1 MHYYDPVQTG
11 MRIKTLRRQMGHTQ
25 EVFAE
30 RLHTTRSYIAKLEQG
45 IRSPSLEL
53 LVEISDLTGAT
64 LDYLI
69 LGRANHLQLKAEAQA
84 LIDTLTQLTR
94 LL

>member
-1 MHYYDPVQTG
+1 MYYYEPVQTG
-11 MRIKTLRRQMGHTQ
+11 KRIKLLRKQLGDTQ

-53 LVEISDLTGAT
+53 LVELSQLTGAT

-69 LGRANHLQLKAEAQA
+69 LGRANHTQLKAEAQA
-84 LIDTLTQLTR
+84 LIDSLTQLTQ

>member
-1 MHYYDPVQTG
+1 MYYYDPVQTG
-11 MRIKTLRRQMGHTQ
+11 KRIKLLRKQLGDTQ

-53 LVEISDLTGAT
+53 LVELSRLTGAT

-69 LGRANHLQLKAEAQA
+69 LGRANHAQLKAEAQA
-84 LIDTLTQLTR
+84 LIDLLTQLTQ